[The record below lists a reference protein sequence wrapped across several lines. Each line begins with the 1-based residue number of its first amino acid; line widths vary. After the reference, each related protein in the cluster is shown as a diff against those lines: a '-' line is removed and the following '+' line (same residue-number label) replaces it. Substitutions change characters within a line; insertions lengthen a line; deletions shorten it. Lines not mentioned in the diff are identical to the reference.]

1 MKAYVIFSS
10 NEPVL
15 VLTRHPIR
23 SKPIL
28 DELHRIGCAKFIARE
43 VPVNDL
49 RSQYG
54 QQFDVIEAA
63 LGKGCDLRVLD
74 YSGRRIFQY
83 LPFSDFG
90 PAYRHEAAAVTAD
103 ATRKS
108 TRASSRPILGTASP
122 SGFG

>member
-15 VLTRHPIR
+15 VLTRHTIR
-23 SKPIL
+23 SKPVL
-28 DELHRIGCAKFIARE
+28 DELHRIGCTKFIARE
-43 VPVNDL
+43 VPVNHL

-63 LGKGCDLRVLD
+63 LRKGCDLRVLD

-83 LPFSDFG
+83 LPFSEFG
-90 PAYRHEAAAVTAD
+90 PAYRHESAPVIAD
-103 ATRKS
+103 STRKS
-108 TRASSRPILGTASP
+108 TRAASRPILGPASP
-122 SGFG
+122 AGFG